1 METQYQRIF
10 PPNSKKFVS
19 WSLAG
24 IIIVIFALRSC
35 TIVPAGHVKVV
46 DFMGSVSKR
55 PLEPGPRLVNPLANK
70 ILMDT
75 RVIEVKEHMETP
87 TSEGLT
93 AVVDISLLFRLMPEG
108 APEMYKEYG
117 TDWEEKI
124 VLPNLRSATRD
135 VISNYKSE
143 DLYSKS
149 RTTIASDIS
158 TRLEKQFLSRNVMLD
173 NRDGRE
179 PVLLRDLQLP
189 TEVKTAIERKIKEKQ
204 ASEQMEFTLQKETQ
218 ESERKRI
225 EARGIADAQKIIAES
240 LTSPYLQWR
249 FTSVMEKAAESPNST
264 FWVPYGQ
271 NLVPLLNVDKGKN

>member
-1 METQYQRIF
+1 METQSNRIF
-10 PPNSKKFVS
+10 PLITRKTVI
-19 WSLAG
+19 WVIVG
-24 IIIVIFALRSC
+24 IIAMIFVFRSC
-35 TIVPAGHVKVV
+35 SIVPAGHVKVV
-46 DFMGSVSKR
+46 DFMGSVSRR
-55 PLEPGPRLVNPLANK
+55 PLEPGPRLTNPLARR
-70 ILMDT
+70 ITMDT

-93 AVVDISLLFRLMPEG
+93 ATVDISLLFSILPSG
-108 APEMYKEYG
+108 APNMYKEYG
-117 TDWEEKI
+117 TNWVDKI

-158 TRLEKQFLSRNVMLD
+158 ARLEKQFLSRNIILD
-173 NRDGRE
+173 NKDGRE

-189 TEVKTAIERKIKEKQ
+189 AEVKSAIERKIKEKQ

-249 FTSVMEKAAESPNST
+249 FTSVMEKAAESQNSM

-271 NLVPLLNVDKGKN
+271 NLVPMVSIDKK

>member
-1 METQYQRIF
+1 METSEKRIF
-10 PPNSKKFVS
+10 PEITGKMVL
-19 WSLAG
+19 WSIMG
-24 IIIVIFALRSC
+24 IVAMILLFRSC
-35 TIVPAGHVKVV
+35 SIVPAGHVKVV

-55 PLEPGPRLVNPLANK
+55 PLNPGPRLTNPLAK
-70 ILMDT
+70 RITMDT

-93 AVVDISLLFRLMPEG
+93 ATVDISLLFSIMPSG

-117 TDWEEKI
+117 INWVDKI

-135 VISNYKSE
+135 VIANYKSE

-158 TRLEKQFLSRNVMLD
+158 SRLEKQFISRNILLD

-189 TEVKTAIERKIKEKQ
+189 SEVRAAIERKIKEKQ
-204 ASEQMEFTLQKETQ
+204 ASEQMEFTLLKETQ

-264 FWVPYGQ
+264 FWVPYGT
-271 NLVPLLNVDKGKN
+271 NLVPMVNMDKK

>member
-1 METQYQRIF
+1 METQRQRFSSAITA
-10 PPNSKKFVS
+10 KTVL
-19 WSLAG
+19 WAIAG
-24 IIIVIFALRSC
+24 LFLLIMVLRSC

-46 DFMGSVSKR
+46 DFMGKVSMK
-55 PLEPGPRLVNPLANK
+55 PLEPGPRLTNPLASR
-70 ILMDT
+70 ISMDT
-75 RVIEVKEHMETP
+75 RVIEVKEHLETP

-93 AVVDISLLFRLMPEG
+93 ATVDISLLFSLMPGG
-108 APEMYKEYG
+108 APEMYKDYG
-117 TDWEEKI
+117 TNWVEKI
-124 VLPNLRSATRD
+124 VYPNLRSATRD

-158 TRLEKQFLSRNVMLD
+158 QRLEKQFISRNILLD

-179 PVLLRDLQLP
+179 SVLLRDLQLP
-189 TEVKTAIERKIKEKQ
+189 NEVKSAIERKIKEKQ
-204 ASEQMEFTLQKETQ
+204 ASEQMEFTLLKETQ

-271 NLVPLLNVDKGKN
+271 NLVPLVSIDKK

>member
-1 METQYQRIF
+1 METQKTRGF
-10 PPNSKKFVS
+10 PQITINM
-19 WSLAG
+19 
-24 IIIVIFALRSC
+24 IIWAILGLFAFIMLFRSC
-35 TIVPAGHVKVV
+35 SIVPAGHVKVV
-46 DFMGSVSKR
+46 DFMGKVSQR
-55 PLEPGPRLVNPLANK
+55 PLEPGPRITNPLAK
-70 ILMDT
+70 RITMDT
-75 RVIEVKEHMETP
+75 RVIEVKEHLETP

-93 AVVDISLLFRLMPEG
+93 ATVDISLLFSLIPAG

-117 TDWEEKI
+117 INWIDKI
-124 VLPNLRSATRD
+124 VYPNLRSATRD

-149 RTTIASDIS
+149 RTAIATDIS
-158 TRLEKQFLSRNVMLD
+158 NRLEKQFLSRNILLD
-173 NRDGRE
+173 NKDGRE
-179 PVLLRDLQLP
+179 SVLLRDLQLP
-189 TEVKTAIERKIKEKQ
+189 TEVKAAIERKIKEKQ
-204 ASEQMEFTLQKETQ
+204 ASEQMEFTLLKETQ

-271 NLVPLLNVDKGKN
+271 NLVPLVSIDKK

>member
-1 METQYQRIF
+1 METPTGRIF
-10 PPNSKKFVS
+10 PVITRKLILWTIFGIVAMIFV
-19 WSLAG
+19 
-24 IIIVIFALRSC
+24 LRSC
-35 TIVPAGHVKVV
+35 TIVPAGNVKVV

-55 PLEPGPRLVNPLANK
+55 PLEPGPRLTNPLANR
-70 ILMDT
+70 ITMDT

-93 AVVDISLLFRLMPEG
+93 ATVDISLLFSLMPAG
-108 APEMYKEYG
+108 APGMYKEYG
-117 TDWEEKI
+117 TNWVDKI

-135 VISNYKSE
+135 VIANYKSE

-158 TRLEKQFLSRNVMLD
+158 SRLEKQFLSRNIMLD
-173 NRDGRE
+173 NKDGRE
-179 PVLLRDLQLP
+179 SVLLRDLQLP
-189 TEVKTAIERKIKEKQ
+189 AEVKAAIERKIKEKQ
-204 ASEQMEFTLQKETQ
+204 ASEQMEFTLLKETQ

-240 LTSPYLQWR
+240 LTTPYLQWR
-249 FTSVMEKAAESPNST
+249 FTSVMEKAAEGPSAT

-271 NLVPLLNVDKGKN
+271 NLVPMVSIDKK

>member
-1 METQYQRIF
+1 MI
-10 PPNSKKFVS
+10 S
-19 WSLAG
+19 WMIIGLFG
-24 IIIVIFALRSC
+24 IILVLRSC
-35 TIVPAGHVKVV
+35 TIVPAGNVKVV
-46 DFMGSVSKR
+46 DFMGKVSR
-55 PLEPGPRLVNPLANK
+55 NALEPGPRLTNPLANR
-70 ILMDT
+70 ITMDT
-75 RVIEVKEHMETP
+75 RVIEAKEHMETP

-93 AVVDISLLFRLMPEG
+93 AIVDISLLFSLMPAG
-108 APEMYKEYG
+108 APEMYKQYG
-117 TDWEEKI
+117 TNWVDKI

-158 TRLEKQFLSRNVMLD
+158 SRLEKQFLSRSILLD
-173 NRDGRE
+173 NKDGRE
-179 PVLLRDLQLP
+179 SVLLRDLQLP
-189 TEVKTAIERKIKEKQ
+189 AEVRSAIERKIKEKQ
-204 ASEQMEFTLQKETQ
+204 ASEQMEFTLLKETQ

-271 NLVPLLNVDKGKN
+271 NLVPLVNIGK

>member
-1 METQYQRIF
+1 MESQTQRGF
-10 PPNSKKFVS
+10 PELTRKMLSYTVI
-19 WSLAG
+19 G
-24 IIIVIFALRSC
+24 ILILIFALRSC
-35 TIVPAGHVKVV
+35 TIVPAGTVKVV
-46 DFMGSVSKR
+46 DFMGRVSMQ
-55 PLEPGPRLVNPLANK
+55 PLRPGPRLVNPVANK
-70 ILMDT
+70 IVMDT

-93 AVVDISLLFRLMPEG
+93 ATVDISLLFSLMPSG
-108 APEMYKEYG
+108 APGMYKDYG
-117 TDWEEKI
+117 TNWVEKI

-135 VISNYKSE
+135 VIANYKSE

-158 TRLEKQFLSRNVMLD
+158 SRLEKQFVSRDIMLD
-173 NRDGRE
+173 NKDGRE
-179 PVLLRDLQLP
+179 SVLLRDLQLP
-189 TEVKTAIERKIKEKQ
+189 NEVKTAIERKIKEKQ
-204 ASEQMEFTLQKETQ
+204 ASEQMEFTLLKETQ

-240 LTSPYLQWR
+240 LTTQYLQWR

-271 NLVPLLNVDKGKN
+271 SLVPLVNMDRK

>member
-1 METQYQRIF
+1 MET
-10 PPNSKKFVS
+10 NSKRVFSAITPKMIS
-19 WSLAG
+19 WMIIGLFG
-24 IIIVIFALRSC
+24 IILILRSC
-35 TIVPAGHVKVV
+35 TIVPAGNVKVV
-46 DFMGSVSKR
+46 DFMGKVSR
-55 PLEPGPRLVNPLANK
+55 NALEPGPRLTNPLANR
-70 ILMDT
+70 ITMDT
-75 RVIEVKEHMETP
+75 RVIEAKEHMETP

-93 AVVDISLLFRLMPEG
+93 AIVDISLLFSLMPAG
-108 APEMYKEYG
+108 APEMYKQYG
-117 TDWEEKI
+117 TNWVDKI

-158 TRLEKQFLSRNVMLD
+158 SRLEKQFLSRSILLD
-173 NRDGRE
+173 NKDGRE
-179 PVLLRDLQLP
+179 SVLLRDLQLP
-189 TEVKTAIERKIKEKQ
+189 AEVRSAIERKIKEKQ
-204 ASEQMEFTLQKETQ
+204 ASEQMEFTLLKETQ

-271 NLVPLLNVDKGKN
+271 NLVPLVNIGK

>member
-1 METQYQRIF
+1 METQSNRFFPVITRKMILWAVFGLVAFIF
-10 PPNSKKFVS
+10 
-19 WSLAG
+19 L
-24 IIIVIFALRSC
+24 LRSC
-35 TIVPAGHVKVV
+35 TMVPAGSVKVV

-55 PLEPGPRLVNPLANK
+55 PLEPGPRLTNPIANR
-70 ILMDT
+70 ITMDT
-75 RVIEVKEHMETP
+75 RVIEMKEHMETP

-93 AVVDISLLFRLMPEG
+93 ATVDVSLLFSLLPGG
-108 APEMYKEYG
+108 APGMYKEYG
-117 TDWEEKI
+117 INWVEKI

-135 VISNYKSE
+135 VIANYKSE

-158 TRLEKQFLSRNVMLD
+158 ARLEKQFLSRNIMLD
-173 NRDGRE
+173 NKDGRE
-179 PVLLRDLQLP
+179 SVLLRDLQLP
-189 TEVKTAIERKIKEKQ
+189 AEVKSAIERKIKEKQ
-204 ASEQMEFTLQKETQ
+204 ASEQMEFTLLKETQ

-264 FWVPYGQ
+264 FWVPYGT
-271 NLVPLLNVDKGKN
+271 NLLPMVNLDKK

>member
-1 METQYQRIF
+1 METQRQRFSSAITA
-10 PPNSKKFVS
+10 KTVL
-19 WSLAG
+19 WAIAG
-24 IIIVIFALRSC
+24 LFLLIMVLRSC

-46 DFMGSVSKR
+46 DFMGKVSMK
-55 PLEPGPRLVNPLANK
+55 PLEPGPRLTNPLASR
-70 ILMDT
+70 ISMDT
-75 RVIEVKEHMETP
+75 RVIEVKEHLETP

-93 AVVDISLLFRLMPEG
+93 ATVDISLLFSLMPGG
-108 APEMYKEYG
+108 APEMYKDYG
-117 TDWEEKI
+117 INWVEKI
-124 VLPNLRSATRD
+124 VYPNLRSATRD

-158 TRLEKQFLSRNVMLD
+158 QRLEKQFISRNILLD

-179 PVLLRDLQLP
+179 SVLLRDLQLP
-189 TEVKTAIERKIKEKQ
+189 NEVKSAIERKIKEKQ
-204 ASEQMEFTLQKETQ
+204 ASEQMEFTLLKETQ

-271 NLVPLLNVDKGKN
+271 NLVPLVSIDKK

>member
-1 METQYQRIF
+1 METQNQRVF
-10 PPNSKKFVS
+10 PVMTRSMIIMAV
-19 WSLAG
+19 AG
-24 IIIVIFALRSC
+24 ILILILGLRSC
-35 TIVPAGHVKVV
+35 TIVPAGNVKVV
-46 DFMGSVSKR
+46 DFMGRVSKR
-55 PLEPGPRLVNPLANK
+55 PLEPGPRLANPMANK
-70 ILMDT
+70 ITMDT

-93 AVVDISLLFRLMPEG
+93 ATVDISLLFSLMPTG
-108 APEMYKEYG
+108 APEMYKQYG
-117 TDWEEKI
+117 TNWVDKI
-124 VLPNLRSATRD
+124 VMPNLRSATRD

-158 TRLEKQFLSRNVMLD
+158 ARLEKQFVSRDIMLD

-189 TEVKTAIERKIKEKQ
+189 AEVKAAIERKIKEKQ
-204 ASEQMEFTLQKETQ
+204 ASEQMEFTLLKETQ

-240 LTSPYLQWR
+240 LSSPYLQWR

-271 NLVPLLNVDKGKN
+271 NLVPLLNIGK

>member
-1 METQYQRIF
+1 METQSQRIF
-10 PPNSKKFVS
+10 PVITRKMIIWAIVGLFGMIFV
-19 WSLAG
+19 
-24 IIIVIFALRSC
+24 LRSC
-35 TIVPAGHVKVV
+35 TIVPAGNVKVV
-46 DFMGSVSKR
+46 DFMGSVSKQSLR
-55 PLEPGPRLVNPLANK
+55 PGPRLTNPLAK
-70 ILMDT
+70 RITMDT
-75 RVIEVKEHMETP
+75 RVIEVKEHLETP

-93 AVVDISLLFRLMPEG
+93 ATVDISLLFSLMPEG

-117 TDWEEKI
+117 INWVDKI
-124 VLPNLRSATRD
+124 VYPNLRSATRD

-158 TRLEKQFLSRNVMLD
+158 QRLEKQFLSRNILLD
-173 NRDGRE
+173 NKDGRE
-179 PVLLRDLQLP
+179 SVLLRDLQLP
-189 TEVKTAIERKIKEKQ
+189 LEVKSAIERKIKEKQ
-204 ASEQMEFTLQKETQ
+204 ASEQMEFTLLKETQ

-271 NLVPLLNVDKGKN
+271 NLVPMVSIDKK

>member
-1 METQYQRIF
+1 METRTNRVFPGLSGKSVVWAIF
-10 PPNSKKFVS
+10 GLFF
-19 WSLAG
+19 L
-24 IIIVIFALRSC
+24 IIALRSC

-46 DFMGSVSKR
+46 DFMGRVSMR
-55 PLEPGPRLVNPLANK
+55 PLEPGPRLTNPLAK
-70 ILMDT
+70 RITMDT
-75 RVIEVKEHMETP
+75 RVQEVKEHLETP

-93 AVVDISLLFRLMPEG
+93 ATVDISLLFSLMPAG
-108 APEMYKEYG
+108 APEMYKDYG
-117 TDWEEKI
+117 TNWIEKI
-124 VLPNLRSATRD
+124 VFPNLRSATRD

-158 TRLEKQFLSRNVMLD
+158 TRLEKQFLSRNILLD

-179 PVLLRDLQLP
+179 SVLLRDLQLP
-189 TEVKTAIERKIKEKQ
+189 LEVRSAIERKIKEKQ
-204 ASEQMEFTLQKETQ
+204 ASEQMEFTLLKETQ

-271 NLVPLLNVDKGKN
+271 NLVPLVNLDKK

>member
-1 METQYQRIF
+1 MET
-10 PPNSKKFVS
+10 NSRRVFSAITPKMIS
-19 WSLAG
+19 WM
-24 IIIVIFALRSC
+24 IIGLFGLILLLRSC

-46 DFMGSVSKR
+46 DFMGKVSKR
-55 PLEPGPRLVNPLANK
+55 PLEPGPRLTNPLANR
-70 ILMDT
+70 ITMDT
-75 RVIEVKEHMETP
+75 RVIEAKEHMETP

-93 AVVDISLLFRLMPEG
+93 AIVDISLLFSLMPAG
-108 APEMYKEYG
+108 APEMYKQYG
-117 TDWEEKI
+117 TNWVDKI

-158 TRLEKQFLSRNVMLD
+158 SRLEKQFLSRSILLD
-173 NRDGRE
+173 NKDGRE
-179 PVLLRDLQLP
+179 SVLLRDLQLP
-189 TEVKTAIERKIKEKQ
+189 AEVRSAIERKIKEKQ
-204 ASEQMEFTLQKETQ
+204 ASEQMEFTLLKETQ

-271 NLVPLLNVDKGKN
+271 NLVPLVNIGK

>member
-1 METQYQRIF
+1 MET
-10 PPNSKKFVS
+10 NSKRVFSAITPKMIS
-19 WSLAG
+19 WMIIGLFG
-24 IIIVIFALRSC
+24 IILVLRSC
-35 TIVPAGHVKVV
+35 TIVPAGNVKVV
-46 DFMGSVSKR
+46 DFMGKVSR
-55 PLEPGPRLVNPLANK
+55 NALEPGPRLTNPLANR
-70 ILMDT
+70 ITMDT
-75 RVIEVKEHMETP
+75 RVIEAKEHMETP

-93 AVVDISLLFRLMPEG
+93 AIVDISLLFSLMPAG
-108 APEMYKEYG
+108 APEMYKQYG
-117 TDWEEKI
+117 TNWVDKI

-158 TRLEKQFLSRNVMLD
+158 SRLEKQFLSRSILLD
-173 NRDGRE
+173 NKDGRE
-179 PVLLRDLQLP
+179 SVLLRDLQLP
-189 TEVKTAIERKIKEKQ
+189 AEVRSAIERKIKEKQ
-204 ASEQMEFTLQKETQ
+204 ASEQMEFTLLKETQ

-271 NLVPLLNVDKGKN
+271 NLVPLVNIGK

>member
-1 METQYQRIF
+1 MEAPTKGIL
-10 PPNSKKFVS
+10 
-19 WSLAG
+19 SLINRKMILWTVFG
-24 IIIVIFALRSC
+24 IIAAIFLLRSC
-35 TIVPAGHVKVV
+35 TIVPAGSVKVV

-55 PLEPGPRLVNPLANK
+55 PLLPGPRLTNPIANR
-70 ILMDT
+70 ITMET

-93 AVVDISLLFRLMPEG
+93 ATVDISLLFSMMPSG
-108 APEMYKEYG
+108 APEMYKQYG
-117 TDWEEKI
+117 TNWIDKI

-158 TRLEKQFLSRNVMLD
+158 ERLEKQFLSRDIMLD
-173 NRDGRE
+173 NKDGRE

-189 TEVKTAIERKIKEKQ
+189 GEVKAAIERKIKEKQ
-204 ASEQMEFTLQKETQ
+204 ASEQMEFTLLKETQ

-271 NLVPLLNVDKGKN
+271 NLVPMVSIDKK

>member
-1 METQYQRIF
+1 MILWAVVGLVAFIF
-10 PPNSKKFVS
+10 
-19 WSLAG
+19 L
-24 IIIVIFALRSC
+24 LRSC
-35 TIVPAGHVKVV
+35 TIVPAGSVKVV

-55 PLEPGPRLVNPLANK
+55 PLEPGPRLTNPIANR
-70 ILMDT
+70 ITMDT
-75 RVIEVKEHMETP
+75 RVIEMKEHMETP

-93 AVVDISLLFRLMPEG
+93 ATVDVSLLFSLLPGG
-108 APEMYKEYG
+108 APGMYKEYG
-117 TDWEEKI
+117 INWVEKI

-135 VISNYKSE
+135 VIANYKSE

-158 TRLEKQFLSRNVMLD
+158 ARLEKQFLSRNIMLD
-173 NRDGRE
+173 NKDGRE
-179 PVLLRDLQLP
+179 SVLLRDLQLP
-189 TEVKTAIERKIKEKQ
+189 AEVKSAIERKIKEKQ
-204 ASEQMEFTLQKETQ
+204 ASEQMEFTLLKETQ

-264 FWVPYGQ
+264 FWVPYGT
-271 NLVPLLNVDKGKN
+271 NLLPMVNLDKK

>member
-1 METQYQRIF
+1 MEINSRRVF
-10 PPNSKKFVS
+10 PVITRKMILWTVF
-19 WSLAG
+19 G
-24 IIIVIFALRSC
+24 IIAAIFLLRSC

-55 PLEPGPRLVNPLANK
+55 PLNPGPRLVNPLANRV
-70 ILMDT
+70 LMDT
-75 RVIEVKEHMETP
+75 RVIEVKEHLETP

-93 AVVDISLLFRLMPEG
+93 AVVDVSLLFRLMPAG

-117 TDWEEKI
+117 TNWEEKI

-158 TRLEKQFLSRNVMLD
+158 ERLDKQFLSRNIMLD
-173 NRDGRE
+173 NKDGRE
-179 PVLLRDLQLP
+179 PLLLRDLQLP
-189 TEVKTAIERKIKEKQ
+189 SEVKSAIERKIKEKQ

-240 LTSPYLQWR
+240 LTTPYLQWR
-249 FTSVMEKAAESPNST
+249 FTSVMEKAAEGPSAT

-271 NLVPLLNVDKGKN
+271 NLVPMVNIDKK

>member
-1 METQYQRIF
+1 
-10 PPNSKKFVS
+10 V
-19 WSLAG
+19 
-24 IIIVIFALRSC
+24 
-35 TIVPAGHVKVV
+35 
-46 DFMGSVSKR
+46 
-55 PLEPGPRLVNPLANK
+55 
-70 ILMDT
+70 
-75 RVIEVKEHMETP
+75 
-87 TSEGLT
+87 
-93 AVVDISLLFRLMPEG
+93 
-108 APEMYKEYG
+108 
-117 TDWEEKI
+117 EKI
-124 VLPNLRSATRD
+124 VYPNLRSATRD

-158 TRLEKQFLSRNVMLD
+158 QRLEKQFISRNILLD

-179 PVLLRDLQLP
+179 SVLLRDLQLP
-189 TEVKTAIERKIKEKQ
+189 NEVKSAIERKIKEKQ
-204 ASEQMEFTLQKETQ
+204 ASEQMEFTLLKETQ

-271 NLVPLLNVDKGKN
+271 NLVPLVSIDKK